1 MMVAAA
7 PRRARNLLFFRYPN
21 FVKMWYNDTKPISHH
36 HFLFVLEF
44 RVPYNS

>member
-7 PRRARNLLFFRYPN
+7 RAAHEICFFRYPN